1 MVWRRLL
8 YAVLIALAFAKMSHL
23 LRKAPSLGHEHAS
36 KRDELVFLR
45 ITGARVQRLGASTIF
60 SRFYSTPGEPRPF
73 NGATGR
79 DAPNRLAGWADFREF
94 RFKGV
99 ANELSAGTK
108 RNVIGRSV

>member
-8 YAVLIALAFAKMSHL
+8 YAVLIALAFAKMFHL
-23 LRKAPSLGHEHAS
+23 LRKEPSLGHEHAS
-36 KRDELVFLR
+36 KHDVLVFLR
-45 ITGARVQRLGASTIF
+45 IIGARVQRLGASTIF
-60 SRFYSTPGEPRPF
+60 SRFYPSPREPRPF

-79 DAPNRLAGWADFREF
+79 DAPNGLAGWADFREF